1 MLHYSYH
8 YQTWDFNYFIQNS
21 LNIPHKIF
29 VFEDEATLQ
38 NYERMSSLELSKILI
53 IKYHLKRELFEV
65 ASFNEIAK
73 SQMLA
78 NNKDIDIH
86 IDRIYKNQEKVA
98 CEHWGKRNQSQQH
111 KNTYQQAAWEHL
123 SKSVQ

>member
-1 MLHYSYH
+1 M
-8 YQTWDFNYFIQNS
+8 
-21 LNIPHKIF
+21 
-29 VFEDEATLQ
+29 
-38 NYERMSSLELSKILI
+38 I

-98 CEHWGKRNQSQQH
+98 CEH
-111 KNTYQQAAWEHL
+111 
-123 SKSVQ
+123 

>member
-1 MLHYSYH
+1 
-8 YQTWDFNYFIQNS
+8 
-21 LNIPHKIF
+21 
-29 VFEDEATLQ
+29 
-38 NYERMSSLELSKILI
+38 MSSLKLSKILI

-98 CEHWGKRNQSQQH
+98 CEH
-111 KNTYQQAAWEHL
+111 
-123 SKSVQ
+123 